1 MWPSSG
7 PAFAVALILAG
18 IEWLAVARGW
28 RRLEYVAKPA
38 TLVAVILAAW
48 LLTRGPHDVWMAR
61 FFLPGLVLS
70 LVGDIFLLLPGGR
83 FFMAGLVSFLLAH
96 LCYIVGLNPTLP
108 PWPALAYLLV
118 VGVIGLPLIR
128 GILSGLRRQNQTA
141 LTIPMVIY
149 GLALSLMLV
158 SALATLFRPE
168 WTPFRRG
175 MVIAGASL
183 FYASD
188 TMLAW
193 NRCAAPLSQCR
204 LWVMITYHL
213 GQIGLAASLWQNW

>member
-1 MWPSSG
+1 MWQSSSL
-7 PAFAVALILAG
+7 AFAAALILAG
-18 IEWLAVARGW
+18 IEWVAVARG
-28 RRLEYVAKPA
+28 RRRFEYVFKPA
-38 TLVAVILAAW
+38 TLIAVILAAW
-48 LLTRGPHDVWMAR
+48 LLTRGPHDGWMAR

-70 LVGDIFLLLPGGR
+70 LAGDMFLLLPGER

-96 LCYIVGLNPTLP
+96 LCYIAGLNPTLP
-108 PWPALAYLLV
+108 PWPALVCLLV

-128 GILSGLRRQNQTA
+128 GILSGLRRQNQIE
-141 LTIPMVIY
+141 LTIPVVIY
-149 GLALSLMLV
+149 GLVLSLMLV

-168 WTPFRRG
+168 WTPVRRG
-175 MVIAGASL
+175 MVIAGAGL

-193 NRCAAPLSQCR
+193 NRFAAPLMRSR

-213 GQIGLAASLWQNW
+213 GQIGLAASI

>member
-1 MWPSSG
+1 MWQSSG
-7 PAFAVALILAG
+7 LAFAAALILAG

-48 LLTRGPHDVWMAR
+48 LLTRGPHDGWMAR

-70 LVGDIFLLLPGGR
+70 LAGDIFLLLPGER
-83 FFMAGLVSFLLAH
+83 FFMAGLASFLLAL

-108 PWPALAYLLV
+108 PWPAFVLIPM
-118 VGVIGLPLIR
+118 VGTIGLPLIE

-141 LTIPMVIY
+141 LTKPMVIY
-149 GLALSLMLV
+149 GLALSMLLV

-168 WTPFRRG
+168 WAPVRRG
-175 MVIAGASL
+175 LVIAGASL

-188 TMLAW
+188 SMLAW
-193 NRCAAPLSQCR
+193 NRCAAPLPRCR

-213 GQIGLAASLWQNW
+213 GQIGLAASI

>member
-1 MWPSSG
+1 MWQSSSL
-7 PAFAVALILAG
+7 AFAAALILAG

-28 RRLEYVAKPA
+28 RRLEYIFKPA
-38 TLVAVILAAW
+38 TLLAVILAAW
-48 LLTRGPHDVWMAR
+48 LLTRGPHDGWIAR

-70 LVGDIFLLLPGGR
+70 LAGDIFLLLPGER

-96 LCYIVGLNPTLP
+96 LCYTVGLNPMLP
-108 PWPALAYLLV
+108 PWPALVCLLV

-128 GILSGLRRQNQTA
+128 GILSGLRRQHQIE
-141 LTIPMVIY
+141 LTIPVVMY
-149 GLALSLMLV
+149 GLVLSLMLV

-168 WTPFRRG
+168 WTPVRRG
-175 MVIAGASL
+175 MAIAGAGL

-193 NRCAAPLSQCR
+193 NQFVAPLPQRR

-213 GQIGLAASLWQNW
+213 GQIGLAASI